1 MENLVLLM
9 NRRNF
14 LKGITITSFSLLIP
28 FNLKKEVVIDIKNQ
42 KIVYISNN
50 KIIKQN
56 KVTPYFLT

>member
-1 MENLVLLM
+1 MENLEQSM

-14 LKGITITSFSLLIP
+14 LKGMTIASCSLLIP
-28 FNLKKEVVIDIKNQ
+28 FNLKKEIIVDIKNQ
-42 KIVYISNN
+42 KMIYISNN

>member
-1 MENLVLLM
+1 M

-14 LKGITITSFSLLIP
+14 LKGITIASFSLLIP
-28 FNLKKEVVIDIKNQ
+28 INFKKEVIVDIKNQ
-42 KIVYISNN
+42 KIIYISNN

>member
-1 MENLVLLM
+1 M

-14 LKGITITSFSLLIP
+14 LKGILIISFSSLTPL
-28 FNLKKEVVIDIKNQ
+28 NLKEEYMIDIKNQ
-42 KIVYISNN
+42 KIIYFSNN